1 MRIRGFIVPIVAAVV
16 LTAAC
21 GGAEPPP
28 PPAPTGPSQEELD
41 RRAAA
46 EEAARQAEADGRA
59 AEAERLREEEAARQA
74 QMRELRATLT
84 ERVHFEYDMSD
95 ITSESER
102 KLRAKVD
109 ILRNSTDVRIRLE
122 GHADERGSNEY
133 NQALGSRRAQSVRDF
148 LAGFGISANRFAMVS
163 YGEERPRVNRS
174 DETAWAQNRRVEF
187 QITAGQIRVSDP
199 DESP

>member
-28 PPAPTGPSQEELD
+28 PPAPAGGPSQAELD
-41 RRAAA
+41 RQAAA
-46 EEAARQAEADGRA
+46 EAAARQAEADRLA
-59 AEAERLREEEAARQA
+59 REAEAARRAEQDRA
-74 QMRELRATLT
+74 RRQLRATLT

-102 KLRAKVD
+102 RLRAKVD
-109 ILRNSTDVRIRLE
+109 ILRNSTGVRIRLE

-163 YGEERPRVNRS
+163 FGEERPLVNRS
-174 DETAWAQNRRVEF
+174 DEGAWAQNRRVEF
-187 QITAGQIRVSDP
+187 IITAGQIRVSDP